1 MKGWN
6 KEEIKETKEENNR
19 IIMSSGSGSNGSSE
33 SESSSSDSNNNIIML
48 KNNNNN
54 DDIEKDNDND
64 NYNNDNDNDNNNYSN
79 DAMVVV
85 AANAKPGSIIITLEE
100 EDLSSNRQIIIENNN
115 NKTQHQSTRS
125 IMRDKKKLDTYD
137 LAEDVYAFIFV
148 SPIMSV
154 PFFFSLYV
162 IAVKIIIYSI
172 LISDINFSN
181 NVTGGS
187 KTATAAKF
195 FLIPVRTTVHILYNV
210 IHITLC
216 SVFCYC
222 CVLCFFVLYD
232 REYCTCSGSTEPLS
246 NNKPFLSF
254 RAARLR
260 LLHMYTVLYCICTIG
275 CIINANRF
283 NAFIF
288 LHGKYNILSISIK
301 KNIKISNTK

>member
-33 SESSSSDSNNNIIML
+33 SESSSSDSSNNHIIML

-195 FLIPVRTTVHILYNV
+195 FLIPVRTTVHILYIYIYIYINNIV
-210 IHITLC
+210 FCVLLLLC
-216 SVFCYC
+216 SVFF
-222 CVLCFFVLYD
+222 CVV
-232 REYCTCSGSTEPLS
+232 
-246 NNKPFLSF
+246 
-254 RAARLR
+254 
-260 LLHMYTVLYCICTIG
+260 
-275 CIINANRF
+275 
-283 NAFIF
+283 
-288 LHGKYNILSISIK
+288 
-301 KNIKISNTK
+301 

>member
-54 DDIEKDNDND
+54 DDIEKDNDNNYD
-64 NYNNDNDNDNNNYSN
+64 NDNDNDNDNNNYSN
-79 DAMVVV
+79 DAMGVVV

-100 EDLSSNRQIIIENNN
+100 EDLSSNKMVIIENNN

-195 FLIPVRTTVHILYNV
+195 FLIPVR
-210 IHITLC
+210 
-216 SVFCYC
+216 
-222 CVLCFFVLYD
+222 
-232 REYCTCSGSTEPLS
+232 
-246 NNKPFLSF
+246 
-254 RAARLR
+254 
-260 LLHMYTVLYCICTIG
+260 
-275 CIINANRF
+275 
-283 NAFIF
+283 
-288 LHGKYNILSISIK
+288 
-301 KNIKISNTK
+301 